1 VALLA
6 VVLGLPAQG
15 EAPPACRRV
24 THEGQGFAVC
34 EVQAGA
40 DVRLWLAAPDGRP
53 VGTFDRLKGIVAAG
67 GRRVVFAMNAGM
79 YHPDR
84 QPVGLYIEDGVE
96 RRGIVTAGSA
106 GNFGLRP
113 NGVFC
118 VAEGGDFRVVESR
131 AFAADPPACRHA
143 TQSGPMLVIGG
154 ALHPRFLEG
163 SDSTYVRNG
172 VGVSP
177 DGQRAWFAISDG
189 AVNFHRFARFF
200 RDGLGARDA
209 LYLDGSISRLYAP
222 ELGRDDF
229 GLPMGP
235 IVGLVAPSG

>member
-1 VALLA
+1 
-6 VVLGLPAQG
+6 
-15 EAPPACRRV
+15 
-24 THEGQGFAVC
+24 
-34 EVQAGA
+34 
-40 DVRLWLAAPDGRP
+40 
-53 VGTFDRLKGIVAAG
+53 
-67 GRRVVFAMNAGM
+67 
-79 YHPDR
+79 
-84 QPVGLYIEDGVE
+84 
-96 RRGIVTAGSA
+96 VTAGSA

-154 ALHPRFLEG
+154 ALQPRFLEG